1 MYSPYKVYGVPVALS
16 SIYTSS
22 STIYR
27 QNNIFSIEQMLCE
40 DSYGPY
46 VGKGQRKRVARHR
59 VVPYFIWNGGKTERP
74 YLSLQTG
81 KHTRLVQAESIFA
94 SVVLKSLSQKAGESR
109 SRLPPAPAASG
120 GVKESHH
127 TTLVAPSPTLA
138 SLALRGRP
146 ARVLPV
152 ELAPSAS
159 RPAP

>member
-1 MYSPYKVYGVPVALS
+1 MV
-16 SIYTSS
+16 
-22 STIYR
+22 R
-27 QNNIFSIEQMLCE
+27 ML
-40 DSYGPY
+40 
-46 VGKGQRKRVARHR
+46 GKGQRKMVARHR
-59 VVPYFIWNGGKTERP
+59 VGVLLHLERGKTERP
-74 YLSLQTG
+74 YLSMQTG
-81 KHTRLVQAESIFA
+81 QHTRLVQAESIFA

-109 SRLPPAPAASG
+109 SRLNLHQPG